1 MKSIFGFLKSTTD
14 GRGQIRAVFSNKWVL
29 YVLLLLAI
37 SQLLQLA
44 WMQEWM
50 LLMVFYL
57 LGALMTYFTKN
68 MSIILAVTL
77 VTTQLLRC
85 GTHLC
90 LSEGFEDTTGKLK
103 VVPDPV
109 NPETDDTTAKVPD
122 GENDP
127 EAAVKPS
134 LATTTTQVDDLQSM
148 KKEAVELLD
157 IQSKLI
163 DGMTSM
169 DPLVKRAQEVVTKY
183 ESFMSRMQKT

>member
-1 MKSIFGFLKSTTD
+1 MKSIFEFLKSTTD

-50 LLMVFYL
+50 LLMVFVL
-57 LGALMTYFTKN
+57 LGALLTYFTKN

-103 VVPDPV
+103 VVADPV
-109 NPETDDTTAKVPD
+109 NPETTDTTKVPD
-122 GENDP
+122 EENDP

-134 LATTTTQVDDLQSM
+134 IATTTTQLDDLQSM

-183 ESFMSRMQKT
+183 ESFMSKVQNV